1 MYVDYILRKTITKKK
16 VKFWLRKEEIMKIE
30 LLNDA
35 HVIFYSPAIR
45 WEMYISRE
53 KYISRQK
60 QQKLVMKK
68 VIPGIY

>member
-1 MYVDYILRKTITKKK
+1 
-16 VKFWLRKEEIMKIE
+16 MKIE
-30 LLNDA
+30 ILNDA

-45 WEMYISRE
+45 CG

>member
-1 MYVDYILRKTITKKK
+1 MYFDSILRKTITKKK
-16 VKFWLRKEEIMKIE
+16 VMFWLRKEEIMKIE
-30 LLNDA
+30 ILNDA

-45 WEMYISRE
+45 CE